1 MQIPCWDSYRIDPRK
16 WRGVCFGRTLSECYW
31 TGLRQIRWARTAYGG
46 ALGTEY
52 LFPVQNVGSHGYLSD
67 IQALC
72 WLYFSMSCL
81 FSLGI
86 GQVFSLC
93 GNIGCNFGACYSCH
107 AREKMRRRF
116 HLPPAF
122 GLPPGI
128 DDCVVHFLCFY
139 CSSHQE
145 LRELVVRGI
154 DGPGLH
160 ILDVLPNSF
169 RKVEGYDSVIGVRH
183 AIVQEMVAQP
193 PHIFQSRMRRQVKGD
208 AQNTGATAPPNHPVM
223 SVDGSNLEPG
233 EAMGWRQLCC
243 PDTPPPVQSM
253 DRTFD
258 ARTIRRSHSAE
269 LAQSVSSRGDF
280 HDNEMAESQGIPP
293 RRMERAWSIAY

>member
-1 MQIPCWDSYRIDPRK
+1 MDPRK
-16 WRGVCFGRTLSECYW
+16 WRGLCFGRTLSECYW
-31 TGLRQIRWARTAYGG
+31 TGLRQIRWARAAYGG

-52 LFPVQNVGSHGYLSD
+52 LFPVQNVGKHGYLSD

-116 HLPPAF
+116 GLPPAF

-128 DDCVVHFLCFY
+128 DDCAVHFLCFY

-169 RKVEGYDSVIGVRH
+169 RQVEGYDSVVVVRQ
-183 AIVQEMVAQP
+183 ATLQEMAAQP
-193 PHIFQSRMRRQVKGD
+193 PHIFQSRLRRQVDKTSQD
-208 AQNTGATAPPNHPVM
+208 ATATGPQDHMIPGM
-223 SVDGSNLEPG
+223 SVDGTNLAPG

-243 PDTPPPVQSM
+243 PDSPPPAQSM
-253 DRTFD
+253 DRETGHNEGTRSI
-258 ARTIRRSHSAE
+258 ARSRSAE
-269 LAQSVSSRGDF
+269 LADRCVSGGGEFHGDTS
-280 HDNEMAESQGIPP
+280 AESHGVAPG
-293 RRMERAWSIAY
+293 RMERAWSIAY